1 MCTVAAAFGAAGVR
15 VWQIT
20 SWRRGPRGGRPP
32 PEGAS
37 VAYAPGRQEGDGKGR
52 GGPRDA
58 RALRQEKGWAGL
70 LDECPTRGQC
80 SDPGASES
88 YVLSNVLNHPA
99 VGERIGKR

>member
-1 MCTVAAAFGAAGVR
+1 ML
-15 VWQIT
+15 
-20 SWRRGPRGGRPP
+20 GP
-32 PEGAS
+32 
-37 VAYAPGRQEGDGKGR
+37 Y
-52 GGPRDA
+52 
-58 RALRQEKGWAGL
+58 RQEKGWAGL